1 MRSPR
6 LALRSTRALPRA
18 AWLSLLLS
26 GAAAVAPMALPGLG
40 STAHAQTEEQ
50 LARARTLFTEGQAA
64 YDAGRFQEA
73 VTKMREAYDITH
85 SAELAFNVA
94 RVYERMS
101 EYADAVRYF
110 RIYLREGQPDA
121 EVRADVEAR
130 IEALRAAER
139 RSRDQVFTAPP
150 SDDELTREART
161 FFTRGVAMFRRGEYE
176 AAMQAFTAANSFAP
190 LPEVHYN
197 MAVVSERL
205 GARRDAI
212 DYYREYLRLRPNAPD
227 RGFVEREI
235 ERLRGR

>member
-1 MRSPR
+1 MRLSPLLLL
-6 LALRSTRALPRA
+6 LALLTAS
-18 AWLSLLLS
+18 LS
-26 GAAAVAPMALPGLG
+26 GVAAPA
-40 STAHAQTEEQ
+40 SAQAQTPTEEQ
-50 LARARTLFTEGQAA
+50 VARARTLFTEGQAA

-73 VTKMREAYDITH
+73 VAKMREAYEITN

-101 EYADAVRYF
+101 EYADAIRYF
-110 RIYLREGQPDA
+110 RIYLRQGQPSA
-121 EVRADVEAR
+121 EVRTDVERR
-130 IEALRAAER
+130 IEALREAER
-139 RSRDQVFTAPP
+139 RSRDHVFTAPP

-176 AAMQAFTAANSFAP
+176 AAMQAFTAAHRFAP
-190 LPEVHYN
+190 LPEVLYN

-205 GARRDAI
+205 GSNRDAI
-212 DYYREYLRLRPNAPD
+212 DYYREYLRLRPTAPD

>member
-1 MRSPR
+1 M
-6 LALRSTRALPRA
+6 PRA